1 MKSRNTYNLAGIK
14 SITSVTVSS
23 NLVDKVAVDTK
34 TY

>member
-1 MKSRNTYNLAGIK
+1 MKSRNIYHLTGIK

-34 TY
+34 TH